1 MHSSLTLDST
11 QIVRT
16 PAVVMRKGL
25 PAKLALTD
33 ADDTRYDFRNL
44 VVSNADGSPRGGV
57 TAPVGTNLV
66 TGTAT
71 MNVSVGAFAA
81 VAVRDGGVILL
92 ANDGPVNVLIDAAP
106 VSNSRWD
113 LICARQDDASSTVT
127 TPDADNLA
135 KLYVVKGTAGATPAV
150 PALPAGSV
158 EVGRVQA
165 SAGDTN
171 TNAMVIAQ
179 TQVYTSG
186 VGGAI
191 PFRTRGDLNAWT
203 PGSDFGAPRRG
214 QRAIVLAD
222 PLNYN
227 DLEYVWDG
235 SIWSPVPTI
244 PQPVSLTAIAGAW
257 TLGAKYRASVL
268 GNKIVCHLLATKSS
282 AIVAGETILTFPL
295 GLRPFD
301 DYTFPSTVVT
311 GGYESNTYL
320 VCGVDGVLK
329 VGAITPN
336 ANARSIRSD
345 FNFDIV

>member
-11 QIVRT
+11 PIVRT

-57 TAPVGTNLV
+57 TAPIGTNLV

-71 MNVSVGAFAA
+71 MNVSVGSFAA

-158 EVGRVQA
+158 EIGRVLVTT
-165 SAGDTN
+165 GDTN
-171 TNAMVIAQ
+171 TNAMTVAQ
-179 TQVYTSG
+179 TNTYTAG
-186 VGGAI
+186 AGGSV
-191 PFRTRGDLNAWT
+191 PFRSLAALQAWT
-203 PGSDFGAPRRG
+203 TARSG
-214 QRAIVLAD
+214 QRANIFAD
-222 PLNYN
+222 PATVKNG
-227 DLEYVWDG
+227 DYVWSG
-235 SIWSPVPTI
+235 
-244 PQPVSLTAIAGAW
+244 GAW
-257 TLGAKYRASVL
+257 NRTQCGGLYHPAAVATFYTITFPAPYSQPPIVTATVQSGAS
-268 GNKIVCHLLATKSS
+268 N
-282 AIVAGETILTFPL
+282 AIGATILITNVTTSSFQIRLAQDSGTPDVATQL
-295 GLRPFD
+295 AWIAV
-301 DYTFPSTVVT
+301 PS
-311 GGYESNTYL
+311 
-320 VCGVDGVLK
+320 
-329 VGAITPN
+329 A
-336 ANARSIRSD
+336 
-345 FNFDIV
+345 